1 LSIFVSAI
9 SFQPGQRWVSNTESE
24 LGLGVVLE
32 VANRRVKISF
42 PAADETRTYAVDI
55 APLSR
60 VRYEV
65 DQQISTIDG
74 DKILIAEV
82 EEHNGCLMYL
92 GTDESAQF
100 QVVPENQ
107 LNSFVQFSKPQERLF
122 AGQIDKNRA
131 FELRMDTLR
140 HYKQL
145 QQSPVSG
152 LLGPRIQ
159 LLPHQLYIA
168 NETAS
173 RNAPRVLLADEVGLG
188 KTIEAGLIIHQ
199 QLITGRAKRILIAL
213 PDSLVHQWLVEML
226 RRFNLFFTILD
237 EERCVALVES
247 GTENPFESAQ
257 LVICTLSFLSAQTE
271 RLKQAV
277 AAEWDLLVIDE
288 AHHLEWSEKQ
298 VSPAYTA
305 IETLSQKARGLLLLT
320 ATPEQLGIEGHF
332 ARLRL
337 LDPARYFDITL
348 FREEEARY
356 APINTLVQQ
365 LLADDGLQQIS
376 AKEVQ
381 KELTGFLGAA
391 AVKELNIELAD
402 KDTNIEETRNRLI
415 RELLDRHGTGRVLF
429 RNTRASIQGFPTRE
443 LQAHPLLAPDLPA
456 NLDAPELDSIEAQ
469 FKPELLLGEEWLQ
482 TDPRVTWLIDF
493 LEQQR
498 GNKILV
504 ICARAETALEL
515 EQHLN
520 LKHGVQSAV
529 FHEGLSLVARDRAA
543 AYFADDEQAAQV
555 LVCSEIGS
563 EGRNFQFVNQL
574 VLFDL
579 PLDPDLL
586 EQRIGRLDRIGQ
598 LHDIL
603 LHVPYYQ
610 HSAQEVLMRWY
621 HEGINA
627 FESTCAI
634 GHAQLRE
641 FKEPLKSCLLDPQD
655 QEKTNDLIQKTR
667 DSSEALIN
675 QLQNGRDRLLELN
688 SCDSDRAELIV
699 EDMHEQEQRHAL
711 SAYMEKV
718 FDQFG
723 VDQEHHSATS
733 VILRPGEHM
742 LGHSFPSLP
751 EDGITAT
758 YKRDV
763 ALSREEFQYLTWEH
777 PMVTGAMDMVL
788 SGEFGNTAFCTMKL
802 PPFKAGTILL
812 EAIFTMSCQAPAA
825 LQLHRYLPLTTVRI
839 VVDSKKNDLSNILTE
854 KHFNKLGQKVRRHSA
869 QDFVRHTRAQIIAMI
884 EQAEQLAAKQEKSI
898 VDEANQQMQSLQKS
912 ELQRLKALAEINPNI
927 RQDEIEHLEAETAE
941 LHDFLELA
949 HIKLEAIRLA
959 VVTD

>member
-1 LSIFVSAI
+1 VSAI

-24 LGLGVVLE
+24 LGLGIVLE

-65 DQQISTIDG
+65 DQLISTIDG
-74 DKILIAEV
+74 DKILIAEI

-92 GTDESAQF
+92 GTDENAQF
-100 QVVPENQ
+100 LVVPENQ

-131 FELRMDTLR
+131 FGLRMDTLR
-140 HYKQL
+140 YYKQL

-257 LVICTLSFLSAQTE
+257 LVICTLSFLSEQTE
-271 RLKQAV
+271 RLEQAF
-277 AAEWDLLVIDE
+277 AADWDLLVVDE

-298 VSPAYTA
+298 VSPAYAA
-305 IETLSQKARGLLLLT
+305 IESLSQKARGLLLLT

-376 AKEVQ
+376 AKKVQ

-391 AVKELNIELAD
+391 AVEALNVELAD
-402 KDTNIEETRNRLI
+402 KETNVEETRSRLI

-429 RNTRASIQGFPTRE
+429 RNTRASIQGFPARE
-443 LQAHPLLAPDLPA
+443 LKAHPLLAPDFPTGQDESEQSG
-456 NLDAPELDSIEAQ
+456 LDNIEIQ

-504 ICARAETALEL
+504 ICARAETALQL

-563 EGRNFQFVNQL
+563 EGRNFQFVSQL

-641 FKEPLKSCLLDPQD
+641 FKEPLKNCLLNPQD
-655 QEKTNDLIQKTR
+655 QQKTDELIQQTR
-667 DSSEALIN
+667 DSSETLIS

-688 SCDSDRAELIV
+688 SCDSERAEVIV

-758 YKRDV
+758 YQRDV

-788 SGEFGNTAFCTMKL
+788 SGEYGNTTFCTMKL

-812 EAIFTMSCQAPAA
+812 EAVFTMSCQAPAA

-854 KHFNKLGQKVRRHSA
+854 KHFNRLGQKVRRHSA

-884 EQAEQLAAKQEKSI
+884 EQAEQLAGKQEKSI
-898 VDEANQQMQSLQKS
+898 VDAANQQMQSLQQS
-912 ELQRLKALAEINPNI
+912 ELQRLKALAVINPNI

-941 LHDFLELA
+941 LHDYLELA

>member
-1 LSIFVSAI
+1 VSAI

-140 HYKQL
+140 YYKQL

-257 LVICTLSFLSAQTE
+257 LVICTLSFLSEQTE
-271 RLKQAV
+271 RLEQAF
-277 AAEWDLLVIDE
+277 AADWDLLVVDE

-376 AKEVQ
+376 AEEVQ
-381 KELTGFLGAA
+381 KELTGFLGTA